1 MPISEKFVDKS
12 ITELNVLAQLE
23 KDVGVEVLAKLIKL
37 FIDELVTM
45 REQIKIAINN
55 EDTVKIK
62 EITHVLKNSAALYGA
77 APLAALATQLHDSPP
92 ATTAE
97 NLHLA
102 LIIQHNLDKTHDA
115 YQIIINNIGI

>member
-45 REQIKIAINN
+45 REQIKIAIDN

-97 NLHLA
+97 NLQLA

>member
-12 ITELNVLAQLE
+12 ITELHVLAQLE
-23 KDVGVEVLAKLIKL
+23 KDVGIEVLAKLIKL

-45 REQIKIAINN
+45 RDQIKTAIDN
-55 EDTVKIK
+55 EDTVKVK

-92 ATTAE
+92 ATTSE
-97 NLHLA
+97 NIHLA
-102 LIIQHNLDKTHDA
+102 LIIQHNLDKTRDA
-115 YQIIINNIGI
+115 YQVIINNIAI